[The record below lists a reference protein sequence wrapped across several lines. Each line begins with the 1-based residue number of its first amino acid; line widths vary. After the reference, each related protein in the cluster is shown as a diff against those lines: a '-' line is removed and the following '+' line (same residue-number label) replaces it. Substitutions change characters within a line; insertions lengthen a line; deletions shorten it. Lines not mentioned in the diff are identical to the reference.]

1 MERPTLYLFMG
12 YPGAGKTTLAK
23 LIEQHTGAIHLWV
36 DRERRQM
43 FGAEAT
49 HSMAESQALY
59 DRLNTITG
67 ELLAAGKSVIYDTNF
82 NYESDRKHMRAL
94 AADNNADCLT
104 IWLTTDKEL
113 SKRRA
118 TSESHG
124 RDTRVW
130 GNMPDEVFDRI
141 AGKFELPA
149 EDKDVLTMDGTDLD
163 PAEVARILGW

>member
-1 MERPTLYLFMG
+1 MERPILYLFMG
-12 YPGAGKTTLAK
+12 YPGAGKTTLAR

-49 HSMAESQALY
+49 HSTHESQALY

-82 NYESDRKHMRAL
+82 NYRTDRHRMREI
-94 AADNNADCLT
+94 AAENNADCTT

-118 TSESHG
+118 SAESHG

-130 GNMPDEVFDRI
+130 GNMSPAVFDRI
-141 AGKFELPA
+141 AAKFELPA
-149 EDKDVLTMDGTDLD
+149 EDETVLKIDGTNLD
-163 PAEVARILGW
+163 PGDVARILGW